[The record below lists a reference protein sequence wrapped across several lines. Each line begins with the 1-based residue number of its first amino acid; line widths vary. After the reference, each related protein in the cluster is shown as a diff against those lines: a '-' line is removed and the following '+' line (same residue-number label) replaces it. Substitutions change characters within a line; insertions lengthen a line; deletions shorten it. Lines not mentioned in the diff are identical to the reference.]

1 MAISAQELNIIL
13 TARDKQFQ
21 KAMTAA
27 EKKVGEFSKNS
38 QKNLS
43 NTSKSFSALGTA
55 AKRLGPALIAAFSV
69 RALANIANSAVELG
83 NLAVIAGVS
92 VERFQE
98 LAFVGAAFGV
108 SQEKMADILKD
119 VNEKFGDYLT
129 TGAGPL
135 DDFFENIAP
144 KIGLTAK
151 AFEGLSS
158 DQKMGKYVQ
167 ALQAANLS
175 QERMTFFM
183 EALASDSTLLLR
195 AFADN
200 GAEVDRLSKKLRDA
214 GGVISSEMIEKSRTA
229 QEELRL
235 VSEVLSK
242 NLNAGLEL
250 VLPLITRLTRDFDD
264 LTTAAGEYFKIDKGI
279 SGSTV
284 SKALMVQLGQ
294 ITEINGK
301 ISDLE
306 HSMTTS
312 TEKSSGE
319 RIAFLKTQ
327 AAALQA
333 EIDAKFL
340 YLDSL
345 KPGNEA
351 NLPPPVVVAAD
362 KPAGPDKKTRDAAAE
377 ADAERRAALLAG
389 NLKVLQ
395 DYTDALIAAEEAS
408 ADMNDE
414 ELSRLENIQSA
425 YESVRGS
432 LDPLYAATQ
441 QYAEAIQEV
450 NAALAEG
457 FISEDQ
463 AAKDRAE
470 LLSVFETAKAEASE
484 FAGIMDTVGDSFGTA
499 FGEIVT
505 GSASAADAFKRMAAT
520 IITEL
525 IRMDLQAAKSGG
537 SSILLGLGK
546 SLFGALLGG
555 LGGGGGGYTGNV
567 AGGVL
572 PGFTA
577 PMAKGG
583 AFSNGNIIPFAKGGV
598 VNSPTLFPM
607 AKGAGLMGEA
617 GPEAVMPLSRGAN
630 GKLGVSASGG
640 AGAVVNI
647 YNQTDGQVETKQDGN
662 NIEVMIRAAKSAV
675 SADIGNGGQVYKA
688 ISQRFTAQTRT
699 TRR

>member
-1 MAISAQELNIIL
+1 MLQE
-13 TARDKQFQ
+13 AA
-21 KAMTAA
+21 AM
-27 EKKVGEFSKNS
+27 F
-38 QKNLS
+38 
-43 NTSKSFSALGTA
+43 
-55 AKRLGPALIAAFSV
+55 
-69 RALANIANSAVELG
+69 
-83 NLAVIAGVS
+83 
-92 VERFQE
+92 
-98 LAFVGAAFGV
+98 
-108 SQEKMADILKD
+108 ADI
-119 VNEKFGDYLT
+119 NAMRSF
-129 TGAGPL
+129 
-135 DDFFENIAP
+135 
-144 KIGLTAK
+144 
-151 AFEGLSS
+151 
-158 DQKMGKYVQ
+158 
-167 ALQAANLS
+167 
-175 QERMTFFM
+175 
-183 EALASDSTLLLR
+183 LASRTKND
-195 AFADN
+195 
-200 GAEVDRLSKKLRDA
+200 VIRL
-214 GGVISSEMIEKSRTA
+214 
-229 QEELRL
+229 
-235 VSEVLSK
+235 
-242 NLNAGLEL
+242 
-250 VLPLITRLTRDFDD
+250 
-264 LTTAAGEYFKIDKGI
+264 
-279 SGSTV
+279 
-284 SKALMVQLGQ
+284 
-294 ITEINGK
+294 
-301 ISDLE
+301 
-306 HSMTTS
+306 
-312 TEKSSGE
+312 
-319 RIAFLKTQ
+319 
-327 AAALQA
+327 
-333 EIDAKFL
+333 
-340 YLDSL
+340 
-345 KPGNEA
+345 
-351 NLPPPVVVAAD
+351 PPVVVTAD
-362 KPAGPDKKTRDAAAE
+362 KPADKPAKKRAGPDKNTRDAAAE

-389 NLKVLQ
+389 NITLLQ
-395 DYTDALIAAEEAS
+395 NYTDALIAGGEAS
-408 ADMNDE
+408 ADMNAE

-425 YESVRGS
+425 YDGVRGS
-432 LDPLYAATQ
+432 LDPVYAATQ
-441 QYAEAIQEV
+441 QYAAAIQEV

-463 AAKDRAE
+463 ATKDRAE

-484 FAGIMDTVGDSFGTA
+484 FAEIMDTVGDSFGTA

-525 IRMDLQAAKSGG
+525 IRMELQAAKSGG

-640 AGAVVNI
+640 AGTVVNI